1 MKTERENCATILFSR
16 LRKGQAFKIAF
27 VFIAL
32 LLTNISPM
40 SAALK
45 GDKFVIDGVS
55 YQVIDETNMYVCA
68 LGIDYSNTKSEVDI
82 PQTVTNKDEKFTV
95 TQFGGSWEENYQ
107 VKVIKLPSTV
117 TTINSMAISG
127 NNSLTDFYIP
137 SSVTTINKDFG
148 SVATH
153 FPKFHVEGSN
163 FYADANGVLYSA
175 DKTVLYAV
183 PSSATVTDG
192 KYTFPD
198 GVKSILSEV
207 IAGMSGLT
215 TIGIPASLEYIAS
228 GAFTNSNNNIA
239 AVNVDVGNTHFSV
252 ADNGALIKLNASG
265 NGADTLVYYPKNHAG
280 ETFTVPDNVT
290 VLLPNCI
297 AYNSNVTTVN
307 LNKTITTATGA
318 LTSLHNLTTLG
329 ISASVTKL
337 DGFTSDCPKI
347 SAYNIDEGNTVYE
360 SKDGIVFTK
369 DGKTLV
375 LYPPA
380 RPDTVYTVPEGTT
393 TIPENTFNNCPLH
406 KLTIASTVTSL
417 TGGSIANMPNLTE
430 LDFAPNSQITSLWW
444 QMIMSLPKLKKIIL
458 PASVTEMDERAI
470 RDCQSLEEIVVPDG
484 SKLKTLNSGCLSGTP
499 ALKHFTFE
507 GSSVLTTI
515 GNEVFSGMTSLESFT
530 IPATVTSIGRSAFK
544 GCTNLKKLTFAK
556 GSQIKTLGNGCF
568 AECGFDSIAL
578 PDQIDSIGAEAFRS
592 CTQLKTVHL
601 SSTLRA
607 INPTAFKWCTG
618 ITSYTVDESNPYFSS
633 THGMLCDKAKT
644 TLMLFPAGLANDEAT
659 VIPPSITAIGDHAFY
674 DCTNLTNA
682 VIPQKVTKIGAR
694 AFGLDN
700 SLNSI
705 TLLCDNVIAPENV
718 ETSTNTMSFDDGSLG
733 GETTNMFNNIT
744 LYVRKDLESAYQNSS
759 FWKKFKAIK
768 TSFTVQHPGGSSD
781 ETDEFLPLSQKGLLL
796 ISTKSKTP
804 VYVAPQEVVNSGDEA
819 ESSYKRNVNMIDNY
833 AFENCDGIKEVVLK
847 NNIYSIGALA
857 FYTKLKSTT
866 ANGTTTYSPDA
877 TSIQDVVFCGSKAP
891 EVMMSD
897 YYELDKAG
905 DYYAFSKD
913 QKIYVKKSVVGE
925 YKTAMAHFDSQIDYK
940 IPGLSIS
947 NTYGTFCR
955 EFDTD
960 LSDFYKTNKN
970 ANVAAFVAGYAHEG
984 TDEDGNA
991 VSLVHMT
998 SIDENG
1004 GYTADGENTYGY
1016 IPANTGVMLKV
1027 LDAGLKATPDSF
1039 YYTIGEHD
1047 DTNYTIKDNLMTG
1060 VLTPNTTVS
1069 ASETSPVYVVSKS
1082 SGKLAKM
1089 TKDIT
1094 NFPVHRAYLRLP
1106 ASATAKAG
1114 VRLVFD
1120 DSSVVT
1126 AIDAVNAEKKADD
1139 GKWYDL
1145 NGMVVPN
1152 PLHGVFIH
1160 NNKKVIKQ

>member
-1 MKTERENCATILFSR
+1 
-16 LRKGQAFKIAF
+16 
-27 VFIAL
+27 
-32 LLTNISPM
+32 
-40 SAALK
+40 
-45 GDKFVIDGVS
+45 
-55 YQVIDETNMYVCA
+55 
-68 LGIDYSNTKSEVDI
+68 
-82 PQTVTNKDEKFTV
+82 
-95 TQFGGSWEENYQ
+95 
-107 VKVIKLPSTV
+107 
-117 TTINSMAISG
+117 
-127 NNSLTDFYIP
+127 
-137 SSVTTINKDFG
+137 
-148 SVATH
+148 
-153 FPKFHVEGSN
+153 
-163 FYADANGVLYSA
+163 
-175 DKTVLYAV
+175 
-183 PSSATVTDG
+183 
-192 KYTFPD
+192 
-198 GVKSILSEV
+198 
-207 IAGMSGLT
+207 
-215 TIGIPASLEYIAS
+215 
-228 GAFTNSNNNIA
+228 
-239 AVNVDVGNTHFSV
+239 
-252 ADNGALIKLNASG
+252 
-265 NGADTLVYYPKNHAG
+265 
-280 ETFTVPDNVT
+280 
-290 VLLPNCI
+290 
-297 AYNSNVTTVN
+297 
-307 LNKTITTATGA
+307 
-318 LTSLHNLTTLG
+318 
-329 ISASVTKL
+329 
-337 DGFTSDCPKI
+337 
-347 SAYNIDEGNTVYE
+347 
-360 SKDGIVFTK
+360 
-369 DGKTLV
+369 
-375 LYPPA
+375 
-380 RPDTVYTVPEGTT
+380 
-393 TIPENTFNNCPLH
+393 
-406 KLTIASTVTSL
+406 
-417 TGGSIANMPNLTE
+417 
-430 LDFAPNSQITSLWW
+430 
-444 QMIMSLPKLKKIIL
+444 
-458 PASVTEMDERAI
+458 
-470 RDCQSLEEIVVPDG
+470 
-484 SKLKTLNSGCLSGTP
+484 
-499 ALKHFTFE
+499 
-507 GSSVLTTI
+507 
-515 GNEVFSGMTSLESFT
+515 
-530 IPATVTSIGRSAFK
+530 
-544 GCTNLKKLTFAK
+544 
-556 GSQIKTLGNGCF
+556 
-568 AECGFDSIAL
+568 
-578 PDQIDSIGAEAFRS
+578 
-592 CTQLKTVHL
+592 
-601 SSTLRA
+601 
-607 INPTAFKWCTG
+607 
-618 ITSYTVDESNPYFSS
+618 
-633 THGMLCDKAKT
+633 
-644 TLMLFPAGLANDEAT
+644 
-659 VIPPSITAIGDHAFY
+659 
-674 DCTNLTNA
+674 
-682 VIPQKVTKIGAR
+682 
-694 AFGLDN
+694 
-700 SLNSI
+700 
-705 TLLCDNVIAPENV
+705 
-718 ETSTNTMSFDDGSLG
+718 MSFDDGSLG

-1016 IPANTGVMLKV
+1016 IPANTGVMMKV